1 MNPGGSYFCFMD
13 TAETSMSS
21 NMKDNYAGFRERLA
35 ALLMDAVIPWIGT
48 ALLGNLF
55 DVRADRAFMRDVH
68 L

>member
-1 MNPGGSYFCFMD
+1 
-13 TAETSMSS
+13 
-21 NMKDNYAGFRERLA
+21 MKDNYAGFRERLA